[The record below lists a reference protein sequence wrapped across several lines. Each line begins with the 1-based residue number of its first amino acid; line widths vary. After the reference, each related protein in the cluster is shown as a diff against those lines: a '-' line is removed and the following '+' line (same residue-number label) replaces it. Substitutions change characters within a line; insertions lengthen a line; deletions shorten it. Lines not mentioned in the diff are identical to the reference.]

1 MDIYEI
7 RKTNLVELIGK
18 RRKKECADKWEL
30 NPAHLSQILSL
41 KTEKNLGDD
50 VARRIEER
58 EGLPRGWLDSLRHD
72 ATGNG
77 VGGPPNVIAYD
88 PDDTMPDGTVAISEY
103 RLDFACGNGSQAA
116 YEIVEESDPAIFKLS
131 WFRAERIKPEKCK
144 RFRVKGDSM
153 ETTLFDGDSVLVNME
168 ENEPA
173 KIIDGKVYAIR
184 YGSDLRIKRLFKKL
198 DGSLR
203 LVSDNQAYPIED
215 IAADVAQEHIT
226 IIGRVRDK
234 SGKGGL

>member
-7 RKTNLVELIGK
+7 RKANLVELIGN

-50 VARRIEER
+50 VARRIEDR
-58 EGLPRGWLDSLRHD
+58 EGLPRGWLDALRHS
-72 ATGNG
+72 AAEAAEGFTH
-77 VGGPPNVIAYD
+77 NVVAYD
-88 PDDTMPDGTVAISEY
+88 PEDAMPDGAVAISEY
-103 RLDFACGNGSQAA
+103 QVNFSAGNGHQAL
-116 YEIVEESDPAIFKLS
+116 YEIIEESDPAIYKLS

-168 ENEPA
+168 ENEPT
-173 KIIDGKVYAIR
+173 KIIDGKVYALR
-184 YGSDLRIKRLFKKL
+184 YGNDLRIKRLFKKL